1 MTLITRH
8 LACGVLSLCTLH
20 TAWGLSL
27 DPEWSDGGADPRP
40 VPHTHTTDVST
51 PLSALL
57 LPRVEVSPIP
67 LHDPPFEPDSLL
79 RTSQPTARAFREERS
94 AFHGVRE
101 FYLQPDFDV
110 REVHR
115 DDYMDERPPKASP
128 TELSEIPSPRT
139 IPEPE
144 SASLLAIGLAGLGLR
159 ACWDVRRRGR

>member
-8 LACGVLSLCTLH
+8 LACGVLYLCTLH

-27 DPEWSDGGADPRP
+27 DPEWKDAGADPRP
-40 VPHTHTTDVST
+40 IPHTHTTNVST

-57 LPRVEVSPIP
+57 LPRVEVRPFP

-79 RTSQPTARAFREERS
+79 RSPQPTVRAFREEGR
-94 AFHGVRE
+94 AFPGVRE
-101 FYLQPDFDV
+101 FYLQPDIDLRDV
-110 REVHR
+110 YSGY
-115 DDYMDERPPKASP
+115 YMDERPQKTSQ
-128 TELSEIPSPRT
+128 TELSGIPSPRT